1 MKSAVLQRR
10 REASVGGQAAIAAVG
25 FPRLVDTVM
34 TPILLK
40 VVSSG
45 KLLPGKLLPRKLVTI
60 TSRWTAS

>member
-1 MKSAVLQRR
+1 M
-10 REASVGGQAAIAAVG
+10 GGQAAIEAVG

-40 VVSSG
+40 VVRSG

-60 TSRWTAS
+60 ASRWTAS